1 MIVAVILAFL
11 SACGFATGSVLMR
24 VGTQHVPP
32 PAATFFTVLVGAV
45 LITSI
50 AFAVNFD
57 EIKTLPLEVYGWVT
71 AMGILAYCVARV
83 LHNWAL
89 RMVGAT
95 RAVPMISLQPLMA
108 FAIGFLILGE
118 RPNLLVTIGTPI
130 VVGGILLVVMPR
142 PSTSSGRGGAAGSGQ
157 AGPGVSGQLEVRKLG
172 YLLAIG
178 GSMAFV
184 TRDALSRHVL
194 GALALAP
201 PFVVSG
207 FALVFGGAITV
218 RFHTPER
225 YQQHPQP
232 ADEVRRHLLP
242 GRAVAGIGGGV
253 AVSRAQPRSG
263 HCRDADI
270 RQPAHHRAGS
280 GVGVPAAT
288 GVGGLAAGRRHG
300 VERGRGYSGNLGGDD
315 VGVHPHLCPHPL
327 PEGEGIL
334 YEGEGIVERPWNS
347 YLEE

>member
-1 MIVAVILAFL
+1 MVVAVILAFL

-24 VGTQHVPP
+24 VGTQYVPP

-45 LITSI
+45 LITGI
-50 AFAVNFD
+50 AFIFNFD

-71 AMGILAYCVARV
+71 AMGILAYCLARV

-142 PSTSSGRGGAAGSGQ
+142 RASAGSGRAQ
-157 AGPGVSGQLEVRKLG
+157 TGESGQIEVRKLG

-184 TRDALSRHVL
+184 TRDAISRHVL
-194 GALALAP
+194 GSLALAP

-207 FALVFGGAITV
+207 FALVFGGTILFAFIHRSVINSV
-218 RFHTPER
+218 RNLPMR
-225 YQQHPQP
+225 YVGICCL
-232 ADEVRRHLLP
+232 AGLLQ
-242 GRAVAGIGGGV
+242 GLAVASLFH
-253 AVSRAQPRSG
+253 ALSRAPVTIVTPIYASQPIIALVLASMFL
-263 HCRDADI
+263 
-270 RQPAHHRAGS
+270 RQLES
-280 GVGVPAAT
+280 VDWL
-288 GVGGLAAGRRHG
+288 LAAGTVLSVAG
-300 VERGRGYSGNLGGDD
+300 VVLVILGATM
-315 VGVHPHLCPHPL
+315 
-327 PEGEGIL
+327 
-334 YEGEGIVERPWNS
+334 
-347 YLEE
+347 

>member
-1 MIVAVILAFL
+1 MVVAVILAFL

-24 VGTQHVPP
+24 VGTQHIPP

-45 LITSI
+45 LISGI

-57 EIKTLPLEVYGWVT
+57 EIKTLPPEVYGWIT

-142 PSTSSGRGGAAGSGQ
+142 PSARSGQ
-157 AGPGVSGQLEVRKLG
+157 GDKIEVRKLG

-184 TRDALSRHVL
+184 TRDAISRHVL
-194 GALALAP
+194 GGLALAP

-207 FALVFGGAITV
+207 FALVIGGAILFAFIHRSVINSV
-218 RFHTPER
+218 RNLPMR
-225 YQQHPQP
+225 YVGICCL
-232 ADEVRRHLLP
+232 AGLLQ
-242 GRAVAGIGGGV
+242 GLAVASLFH
-253 AVSRAQPRSG
+253 ALSRAPVTVVTPIYASQPIIALALASVFL
-263 HCRDADI
+263 
-270 RQPAHHRAGS
+270 RQLESVDWLLAVGTLLSVAGVVMVIL
-280 GVGVPAAT
+280 GAT
-288 GVGGLAAGRRHG
+288 M
-300 VERGRGYSGNLGGDD
+300 
-315 VGVHPHLCPHPL
+315 
-327 PEGEGIL
+327 
-334 YEGEGIVERPWNS
+334 
-347 YLEE
+347 

>member
-1 MIVAVILAFL
+1 MVVAVILAFL
-11 SACGFATGSVLMR
+11 SACGFASGSVLMR
-24 VGTQHVPP
+24 VGTQYVPP

-45 LITSI
+45 LITAI

-57 EIKTLPLEVYGWVT
+57 EIKALPLEVYGWVT

-118 RPNLLVTIGTPI
+118 RPNLLVTVGTPI

-142 PSTSSGRGGAAGSGQ
+142 PSTSSGRTGAAGSGQ
-157 AGPGVSGQLEVRKLG
+157 IEVRKLG

-184 TRDALSRHVL
+184 SRDAISRHVL
-194 GALALAP
+194 GSLALAP

-207 FALVFGGAITV
+207 FALVFGGAILFAFIHRSVINSV
-218 RFHTPER
+218 RNLPMK
-225 YQQHPQP
+225 YVGICCL
-232 ADEVRRHLLP
+232 AGLLQ
-242 GRAVAGIGGGV
+242 GLAVASLFH
-253 AVSRAQPRSG
+253 ALSRAPVTVVTPIYASQPIIALALASVFL
-263 HCRDADI
+263 
-270 RQPAHHRAGS
+270 RQLES
-280 GVGVPAAT
+280 VDWL
-288 GVGGLAAGRRHG
+288 LAAGTVLSVAG
-300 VERGRGYSGNLGGDD
+300 VILVILGATM
-315 VGVHPHLCPHPL
+315 
-327 PEGEGIL
+327 
-334 YEGEGIVERPWNS
+334 
-347 YLEE
+347 

>member
-1 MIVAVILAFL
+1 MVVAVILAFL
-11 SACGFATGSVLMR
+11 SACGFASGSVLMR
-24 VGTQHVPP
+24 VGTQYVPP

-45 LITSI
+45 LITAI

-57 EIKTLPLEVYGWVT
+57 EIKALPLEVYGWVT

-142 PSTSSGRGGAAGSGQ
+142 PSTGSGRTGAAGSGRRGAAGSGQ
-157 AGPGVSGQLEVRKLG
+157 AGAGVPGQIEVRKLG

-194 GALALAP
+194 GSLALAP

-207 FALVFGGAITV
+207 FALVFGGAILFAFIHRSVINSV
-218 RFHTPER
+218 RNLPMK
-225 YQQHPQP
+225 YVGICCL
-232 ADEVRRHLLP
+232 AGLLQ
-242 GRAVAGIGGGV
+242 GLAVASLFH
-253 AVSRAQPRSG
+253 ALSRAPVTVVTPIYASQPIIALALASVFL
-263 HCRDADI
+263 
-270 RQPAHHRAGS
+270 RQLES
-280 GVGVPAAT
+280 VDWL
-288 GVGGLAAGRRHG
+288 LAAGTVLSVAG
-300 VERGRGYSGNLGGDD
+300 VILVILGATM
-315 VGVHPHLCPHPL
+315 
-327 PEGEGIL
+327 
-334 YEGEGIVERPWNS
+334 
-347 YLEE
+347 

>member
-1 MIVAVILAFL
+1 
-11 SACGFATGSVLMR
+11 MR
-24 VGTQHVPP
+24 VGTQYVPP

-45 LITSI
+45 LITAI

-57 EIKTLPLEVYGWVT
+57 EIKALPLEVYGWVT

-118 RPNLLVTIGTPI
+118 RPNLLVTVGTPI

-142 PSTSSGRGGAAGSGQ
+142 PSTSSGRTGAAGSGQ
-157 AGPGVSGQLEVRKLG
+157 IEVRKLG

-194 GALALAP
+194 GSLALAP

-207 FALVFGGAITV
+207 FALVFGGAILFAFIHRSVINSV
-218 RFHTPER
+218 RNLPMK
-225 YQQHPQP
+225 YVGICCL
-232 ADEVRRHLLP
+232 AGLLQ
-242 GRAVAGIGGGV
+242 GLAVASLFH
-253 AVSRAQPRSG
+253 ALSRAPVTIVTPIYASQPIIALALASVFL
-263 HCRDADI
+263 
-270 RQPAHHRAGS
+270 RQLES
-280 GVGVPAAT
+280 VDWL
-288 GVGGLAAGRRHG
+288 LAAGTVLSVAG
-300 VERGRGYSGNLGGDD
+300 VILVILGATM
-315 VGVHPHLCPHPL
+315 
-327 PEGEGIL
+327 
-334 YEGEGIVERPWNS
+334 
-347 YLEE
+347 

>member
-1 MIVAVILAFL
+1 
-11 SACGFATGSVLMR
+11 MR
-24 VGTQHVPP
+24 VGTQYVPP

-57 EIKTLPLEVYGWVT
+57 EIKTLPLEVYGWIT

-142 PSTSSGRGGAAGSGQ
+142 RAAARPGDAQ
-157 AGPGVSGQLEVRKLG
+157 AGEPRQIEVRKLG

-184 TRDALSRHVL
+184 TRDAISRHVL
-194 GALALAP
+194 GSLALAP

-207 FALVFGGAITV
+207 FALVFGGAILFAFIHRSVISSV
-218 RFHTPER
+218 RNLPIR
-225 YQQHPQP
+225 YVGICCL
-232 ADEVRRHLLP
+232 AGLLQ
-242 GRAVAGIGGGV
+242 GLAVASLFH
-253 AVSRAQPRSG
+253 ALSRAPVTIVTPIYASQPIIALALASLFL
-263 HCRDADI
+263 
-270 RQPAHHRAGS
+270 RQLES
-280 GVGVPAAT
+280 VDWL
-288 GVGGLAAGRRHG
+288 LAAGTVLSVAG
-300 VERGRGYSGNLGGDD
+300 VMLVILGATM
-315 VGVHPHLCPHPL
+315 
-327 PEGEGIL
+327 
-334 YEGEGIVERPWNS
+334 
-347 YLEE
+347 

>member
-1 MIVAVILAFL
+1 
-11 SACGFATGSVLMR
+11 MR
-24 VGTQHVPP
+24 VGTQYVPP

-45 LITSI
+45 LITAI

-142 PSTSSGRGGAAGSGQ
+142 RSAGETNR
-157 AGPGVSGQLEVRKLG
+157 VEVRKLG

-184 TRDALSRHVL
+184 TRDAISRHVL

-207 FALVFGGAITV
+207 FALVFGGAILFAFIHRSV
-218 RFHTPER
+218 INSIRNLPLK
-225 YQQHPQP
+225 YVGICCL
-232 ADEVRRHLLP
+232 AGLLQ
-242 GRAVAGIGGGV
+242 GLAVASLFHALSRAPVTVVTPIYASQPIIALVLASVFLRQLESVDWLLAVGTLLSVGGV
-253 AVSRAQPRSG
+253 ILVILG
-263 HCRDADI
+263 
-270 RQPAHHRAGS
+270 
-280 GVGVPAAT
+280 AT
-288 GVGGLAAGRRHG
+288 M
-300 VERGRGYSGNLGGDD
+300 
-315 VGVHPHLCPHPL
+315 
-327 PEGEGIL
+327 
-334 YEGEGIVERPWNS
+334 
-347 YLEE
+347 

>member
-1 MIVAVILAFL
+1 
-11 SACGFATGSVLMR
+11 MR
-24 VGTQHVPP
+24 VGTQYVPP

-142 PSTSSGRGGAAGSGQ
+142 PSTSSGRTGAADSGRGGAAGSGQ
-157 AGPGVSGQLEVRKLG
+157 AGAGVSGQIEVRKLG

-184 TRDALSRHVL
+184 TRDAISRHVL
-194 GALALAP
+194 GSLALAP

-207 FALVFGGAITV
+207 FALVFGGAILFAFTHRSVINSV
-218 RFHTPER
+218 RNLPMK
-225 YQQHPQP
+225 YVGICCL
-232 ADEVRRHLLP
+232 AGLLQ
-242 GRAVAGIGGGV
+242 GLAVASLFHALSRAPVTVVTPIYASQPIIALVLASAFLRQLESVDWLLAVGTVLSVGGV
-253 AVSRAQPRSG
+253 ILVILG
-263 HCRDADI
+263 
-270 RQPAHHRAGS
+270 
-280 GVGVPAAT
+280 AT
-288 GVGGLAAGRRHG
+288 M
-300 VERGRGYSGNLGGDD
+300 
-315 VGVHPHLCPHPL
+315 
-327 PEGEGIL
+327 
-334 YEGEGIVERPWNS
+334 
-347 YLEE
+347 